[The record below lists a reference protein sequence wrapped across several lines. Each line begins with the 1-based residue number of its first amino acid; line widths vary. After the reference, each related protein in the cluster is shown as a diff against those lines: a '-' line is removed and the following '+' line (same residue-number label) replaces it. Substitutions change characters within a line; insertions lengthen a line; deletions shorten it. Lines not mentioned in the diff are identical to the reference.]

1 MGVCKLRIENSYIVT
16 PCYTADASGV
26 CSALFELGGMVVMHD
41 PSGCNS
47 TYNTHDETRW
57 YDKDSLIYI
66 TGLTEIDAIM
76 GNDKKAV
83 EDVSDAAK
91 RLKPGFITI
100 CGSPIPYLNGT
111 DYNAIASMIEKR
123 TGIPAFAVH
132 TNSMH
137 DYIAGGGAALKEYVS
152 CMLKILQ
159 KKYGLDDIRNIKS
172 AICDRS
178 LSEHNKI
185 YQQSSDKSDKN
196 NRRVINILGASPL
209 DFGDF
214 CTINSIKQVFVNRDI
229 DISTSFAFGSG
240 DIRNGVD
247 IEGILLPDL
256 NADVNLVVSAMGIPL
271 ARYLYEELGI
281 PYVLGVP
288 IGKFGEV
295 LSKDIKRAAA
305 AGTCSLGY
313 AENTA
318 EHMGKAGDAE
328 RPEQSPCGKPD
339 PAGGTDVAIIG
350 EAVTMGSLAAAIRL
364 QYDCNVS
371 LLCPLEGSSPAL
383 TENDMVF
390 KGEEQCAELL
400 KDFKHV
406 IADPLYRPL
415 CPKNAVFH
423 GLPHVAFSGRCF
435 IKDVKD
441 LVTLL
446 DT

>member
-26 CSALFELGGMVVMHD
+26 CSALFELGGMIVMHD

-76 GNDKKAV
+76 GNDKKVV
-83 EDVSDAAK
+83 EDVSDAAG
-91 RLKPGFITI
+91 RLKPAFITI

-137 DYIAGGGAALKEYVS
+137 DYIVGGGTALKEYVS

-159 KKYGLDDIRNIKS
+159 KRYGLNDIRNIKS
-172 AICDRS
+172 AICDQS
-178 LSEHNKI
+178 LSEHDKI

-196 NRRVINILGASPL
+196 NRHVINILGASPL

-214 CTINSIKQVFVNRDI
+214 RTINSIKQAFVNRDI

-247 IEGILLPDL
+247 IDGILLPDL
-256 NADVNLVVSAMGIPL
+256 NADVNLVVSAMGVPL
-271 ARYLYEELGI
+271 AKYLYEEFGT

-288 IGKFGEV
+288 TGKFAEV
-295 LSKDIKRAAA
+295 LSEDIKRAAA
-305 AGTCSLGY
+305 AGTCSTGY
-313 AENTA
+313 AKNSA
-318 EHMGKAGDAE
+318 GHRRKAGDAGKLE
-328 RPEQSPCGKPD
+328 PGPCSKAD
-339 PAGGTDVAIIG
+339 PAREIDVAIIG
-350 EAVTMGSLAAAIRL
+350 EAVTMSSLAAAIRL
-364 QYDCNVS
+364 QYGCNVKV
-371 LLCPLEGSSPAL
+371 LCPLEFSKSAL
-383 TENDMVF
+383 TENDMAF
-390 KGEEQCAELL
+390 KGEEQCMELL
-400 KDFKHV
+400 KGVKHV

-415 CPKNAVFH
+415 CPETAVFH

-435 IKDVKD
+435 IRDVKD
-441 LVTLL
+441 LVTIL